1 MPLENLSTIFHSV
14 ISPTGTLTLLK
25 LIIKTSKK
33 RDRINV
39 QDVNISV
46 SLNKTLVSFLDA
58 FELIHVSHGNFFFSR
73 GGGGDK
79 NVQQLSG
86 LACSVL

>member
-1 MPLENLSTIFHSV
+1 MPLENSTTIFYKFYFAHFSDV
-14 ISPTGTLTLLK
+14 VETDYK
-25 LIIKTSKK
+25 NHKK

-39 QDVNISV
+39 QLVNISV

-58 FELIHVSHGNFFFSR
+58 FELIHVSHGNFLFVEV